1 MHSFLSGFDGLEGTV
16 VVGLVCFLE
25 RVLTAR
31 TTMIFIGHIYLVVHR
46 LHAGLTL
53 PPSDRE
59 RILSSHNSLDKDAYE
74 IHSVDVDAENQS
86 AGWIRFS

>member
-1 MHSFLSGFDGLEGTV
+1 MIMLAGFAGLGGTV

-46 LHAGLTL
+46 LDTGLPL
-53 PPSDRE
+53 PSSDRD
-59 RILSSHNSLDKDAYE
+59 RIVSSHNSLDKDAYE
-74 IHSVDVDAENQS
+74 IHSVE
-86 AGWIRFS
+86 IETEK